1 MVYFTQDTP
10 MQIGITQA
18 RGQLSQLIDR
28 AIAGERIIITRRG
41 VPIAWLKPLTAKEI
55 AAEHNANIG
64 RKA

>member
-1 MVYFTQDTP
+1 MH
-10 MQIGITQA
+10 IGVTQA
-18 RGQLSQLIDR
+18 RAQLSLLIDR

-41 VPIAWLKPLTAKEI
+41 VPMAWLKPLTAKEI